1 MTLTVFLSAS
11 IPLLERN
18 KDFWKTADNLA
29 IRDAVKALV
38 SEIIYHKGRLV
49 FGGHP
54 AITPLVIHMFKEV
67 GLSPRNHV
75 TLYQSKFFRKDFPS
89 ENEEFPNIILT
100 DDLGSREQSLGEM
113 RRRMLTDIDFS
124 CAVFVGGME
133 GIFEEYEF
141 LKEQDPNL
149 AKYPIASTGAAAE
162 IAYTRYGHDM
172 KDLVQ
177 ELTYSTLFRRVLA
190 RHIE

>member
-1 MTLTVFLSAS
+1 M
-11 IPLLERN
+11 
-18 KDFWKTADNLA
+18 
-29 IRDAVKALV
+29 
-38 SEIIYHKGRLV
+38 
-49 FGGHP
+49 
-54 AITPLVIHMFKEV
+54 
-67 GLSPRNHV
+67 

-141 LKEQDPNL
+141 LQTHNPRL

-162 IAYTRYGHDM
+162 IAYYKYGHDM
-172 KDLVQ
+172 KDLVE
-177 ELTYSTLFRRVLA
+177 ELTYSTLIRRLFK
-190 RHIE
+190 RHIEQNLPLEPFA